1 MFPLQVLVNMLA
13 VVCFF
18 NLFKKAFLK
27 SFSVKPEAETLQLLL
42 PGCKSGYGGRDAASP
57 QQQGIKNDSKT
68 ENKKIEKSE
77 KHIDNTRAM
86 EYKIANNSVY
96 MM

>member
-13 VVCFF
+13 VVCF
-18 NLFKKAFLK
+18 LIFLRN
-27 SFSVKPEAETLQLLL
+27 SVKPEAETLQLFLVSRL
-42 PGCKSGYGGRDAASP
+42 KSGYGGRDAVSS